1 MFSQGTSINKK
12 VPRFMQPFCIPLNIT
27 PASIG
32 QIRQSCTHRRLSSR
46 RKNPSPLHVLAPRE
60 ENKQTASASSLEG
73 EDNISQQEEEQPTT
87 QTSRVT
93 TSASASTSTGK
104 PSGKTNKKIKRFQ
117 LLCVST
123 AIVDVKSNKVLV
135 SRRPKEARFG
145 GTIEFPGGKI
155 EPINYAGGHRES
167 PQEAAIRELEEEVG
181 VKAVESDLVPL
192 TFVSTPTPG
201 RKVNYIGMLFVCQT
215 WKGCPQ
221 SLEGQ
226 ELMWASVE
234 DLEKL
239 EIKEKDGTMRP
250 FFHAV
255 RKYLTK
261 RAKMQASREKMKMRK
276 RKKKEEKLGLE
287 SVDHNEDDDDE
298 EDEDDEEEEEKVA
311 RMPKQQQTKRKQ
323 QGHQKESQST
333 PPPVPPSPAVVLSS
347 TMLSSPLGTRRKLR
361 TMLLQGSASHQ
372 IVDTTDR
379 QSQE

>member
-1 MFSQGTSINKK
+1 
-12 VPRFMQPFCIPLNIT
+12 MQPFCIPLNIT
-27 PASIG
+27 PATIG
-32 QIRQSCTHRRLSSR
+32 QIRQACAHRRLPSR
-46 RKNPSPLHVLAPRE
+46 RNNPSPSHVLAPRE

-93 TSASASTSTGK
+93 TSASASTRTDK

-181 VKAVESDLVPL
+181 VTAAESDLVPL

-215 WKGCPQ
+215 WKGSPQ

-234 DLEKL
+234 DLENL

-287 SVDHNEDDDDE
+287 LIDDDGDE
-298 EDEDDEEEEEKVA
+298 EDEDEEEEDENDEEEEEKGA

-323 QGHQKESQST
+323 QGQQKERQST
-333 PPPVPPSPAVVLSS
+333 RPAVPPSPAVVLSS

-372 IVDTTDR
+372 IVDATDR
-379 QSQE
+379 QSQQ